1 MSKNIIFTCFCPGCI
16 TFLINYK
23 TSNAFLALARNIL
36 IKTFIYYN
44 KYNYVFRKI
53 K

>member
-16 TFLINYK
+16 TFLINYE
-23 TSNAFLALARNIL
+23 TSTTFLALARNIL
-36 IKTFIYYN
+36 IKTFIWYK
-44 KYNYVFRKI
+44 KYNYVFRKR